1 MENLKEGSGLTDD
14 TTMYID
20 RKAYLKN
27 KWWKQE
33 GKRIFE
39 SWLLERKI
47 REKEVGRK

>member
-1 MENLKEGSGLTDD
+1 MRMENLKEGPEVTDD
-14 TTMYID
+14 TTVYVD

-27 KWWKQE
+27 KWWKEE

-47 REKEVGRK
+47 RGKD